1 MTRKLNKLYIWFVEK
16 IGDIEIRV
24 IGKSGNQD
32 LKPDNYDIKHIA
44 TILQNVE
51 DLLFPS
57 NKRERPLITYNIEEG
72 SVKHLFKTTIQTI
85 IGFSSV
91 LNQIQA
97 NQSIDFLEVKTARAI
112 ENIQNLSLQKNYEF
126 QIKTSL
132 NKSYELIINPK
143 TKYFRTQ
150 NIWADAEFYFY
161 GVLKDAGG
169 KSKVNIHLDTKDYG
183 YLTIETGE
191 EFLKEKKE
199 NLLFKRF
206 GVRAKGKQNIE
217 TGEVDTKSLT
227 LLELID
233 YQPKFDNDYLNSLI
247 KRAKKSWKDINS
259 DEWLLN
265 LRGSYEA

>member
-1 MTRKLNKLYIWFVEK
+1 MEK

-24 IGKSGNQD
+24 VGKSGNQD

-44 TILQNVE
+44 SILQNVD
-51 DLLFPS
+51 DLLYPN
-57 NKRERPLITYNIEEG
+57 NKKDRPLITYDIEEG
-72 SVKHLFKTTIQTI
+72 SVKHIFKTTIQAV
-85 IGFSSV
+85 IGFSAI
-91 LNQIQA
+91 LTQIQT
-97 NQSIDFLEVKTARAI
+97 NESIDFLEVKTARAI
-112 ENIQNLSLQKNYEF
+112 ENIQNLSLQKDYEF

-132 NKSYELIINPK
+132 NDIYELTINPS
-143 TKYFRTQ
+143 TKFFRTE

-161 GVLKDAGG
+161 GILKDAGG

-191 EFLKEKKE
+191 SFLKEKEE

-217 TGEVDTKSLT
+217 TGEIDTKTLK

-233 YQPKFDNDYLNSLI
+233 YQPKFDNEYLNSLI
-247 KRAKKSWKDINS
+247 KKAKKSWNHINT
-259 DEWLLN
+259 DEWLYN
-265 LRGSYEA
+265 LRGGYEA